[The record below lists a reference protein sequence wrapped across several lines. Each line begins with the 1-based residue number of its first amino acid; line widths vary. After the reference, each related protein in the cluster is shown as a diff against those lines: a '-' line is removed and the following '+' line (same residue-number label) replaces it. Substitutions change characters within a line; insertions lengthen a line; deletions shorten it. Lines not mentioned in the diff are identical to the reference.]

1 MRKLILLAARLCE
14 MAAKPDWRQ
23 YKHLLSKNKR
33 MYRCAQQA
41 KRATSKTAAGTA
53 RREKEIKDSHRKYID
68 ESDRLLK
75 RAEEAIKEAKGCESI
90 AALATICSIDTYK
103 KHAERQIDQIRRRVL
118 EGQTIPHEEK
128 VFSIFEPY
136 TEWIS
141 KGKAGIPQELGLKV
155 CVIEDQNGFMLN
167 HRVMTNEQDVDVA
180 VPFLEDTK
188 KEYPNLSSCSFD
200 KGFHSPENKKKLTD
214 MLDEVTMPKKGK
226 ATAGQQAEEGDSN
239 FIAARKKHSR
249 IESAINAL
257 ENHGLDRCLDH
268 GLHGFNRY
276 IALAV
281 VARNIQ
287 IIGEMLWKQELQD
300 KAKIRKSTVKVKAA

>member
-1 MRKLILLAARLCE
+1 MRKVILLAARLCE
-14 MAAKPDWRQ
+14 MVAKPDWRQ

-75 RAEEAIKEAKGCESI
+75 RAEEAIKDAKGCESI

-226 ATAGQQAEEGDSN
+226 ATAEQQAEEGDSN

-268 GLHGFNRY
+268 GLHGFHRY
-276 IALAV
+276 VALAV

-287 IIGEMLWKQELQD
+287 IIGVMLWKQELQD
-300 KAKIRKSTVKVKAA
+300 KAKISKSAIKVKAA